1 MRPRTMW
8 RMHFDGNV
16 LAADPELILKTAGL

>member
-1 MRPRTMW
+1 MW
-8 RMHFDGNV
+8 RMHVDGNV